1 MHTYVRTLQKV
12 ASRIAPS
19 RILSFEVVHV
29 LKTLQ
34 LIKEQGHVS
43 RHTLCKKLGLG
54 EGTVKTLVKHLK
66 IFELIKTGKTG
77 TMISEKGN
85 KLLSE
90 LELSMS
96 AEMSISKCSV
106 ALGKYNY
113 AILLKKMGYVIKTG
127 IEQRDAAIRMNALG
141 ATTLVYKDKRFTI
154 PKTNFDA
161 LHNEQKLDTLLVECL
176 NPEEDDVLIIGS
188 DNKSERAAEF
198 AAKSAGLV
206 TLMNPDNH
214 IF

>member
-1 MHTYVRTLQKV
+1 MHTYVKTLQKV

-19 RILSFEVVHV
+19 RNLSFEIVHV

-34 LIKEQGHVS
+34 LIQERGHVS

-66 IFELIKTGKTG
+66 IYDLVGTDRTG
-77 TMISEKGN
+77 TRISERGN

-90 LELSMS
+90 LAFSMP

-106 ALGKYNY
+106 ALGNFNY
-113 AILLKKMGYVIKTG
+113 AILLKQMAYVIKTG
-127 IEQRDAAIRMNALG
+127 IEQRDAAIKMNALG
-141 ATTLVYKDKRFTI
+141 ATTLVYKDKRFMI

-161 LHNEQKLDTLLVECL
+161 LHKEQKLHTLLAEGL

-188 DNKSERAAEF
+188 DNKSERF
-198 AAKSAGLV
+198 SRICCKKCS
-206 TLMNPDNH
+206 NCNNH
-214 IF
+214 ES

>member
-19 RILSFEVVHV
+19 RILSFEMVHV

-34 LIKEQGHVS
+34 LIQEKGHVS
-43 RHTLCKKLGLG
+43 RHTLCKKLDLG

-66 IFELIKTGKTG
+66 IYDLVVTDKNG
-77 TMISEKGN
+77 TRISTKGT

-90 LELSMS
+90 LVLSMP
-96 AEMSISKCSV
+96 AEMSISTCSV
-106 ALGKYNY
+106 ALGKFNY
-113 AILLKKMGYVIKTG
+113 GILLRQMSYVIKTG
-127 IEQRDAAIRMNALG
+127 IEQRDSAIKMNALG
-141 ATTLVYKDKRFTI
+141 ATTLVYKDKRFII
-154 PKTNFDA
+154 PNTNFDA
-161 LHNEQKLDTLLVECL
+161 LRKEQNLHTLLVQGL

-188 DNKSERAAEF
+188 DNKSERIAEF
-198 AAKSAGLV
+198 AAKSAALI
-206 TLMNPDNH
+206 TIMNHDKH

>member
-19 RILSFEVVHV
+19 RILSFEMVHV

-34 LIKEQGHVS
+34 LIQEKGHVS
-43 RHTLCKKLGLG
+43 RHTLCKKLDLG

-66 IFELIKTGKTG
+66 IYDLVVTDKSG
-77 TMISEKGN
+77 TRISTKGT

-90 LELSMS
+90 LVLSMP
-96 AEMSISKCSV
+96 AEMSISTCSV
-106 ALGKYNY
+106 ALGKFNY
-113 AILLKKMGYVIKTG
+113 GILLRQMSYVIKTG
-127 IEQRDAAIRMNALG
+127 IEQRDSAIKMNALG
-141 ATTLVYKDKRFTI
+141 ATTLVYKDKRFII
-154 PKTNFDA
+154 PNTNFDA
-161 LHNEQKLDTLLVECL
+161 LRKEQNLHTLLVQGL

-188 DNKSERAAEF
+188 DNKSERIAEF
-198 AAKSAGLV
+198 AAKSAALI
-206 TLMNPDNH
+206 TIMNHDKH

>member
-19 RILSFEVVHV
+19 RILSFEMVHV

-34 LIKEQGHVS
+34 LIQEKGHVS
-43 RHTLCKKLGLG
+43 RHTLCKKLDLG

-66 IFELIKTGKTG
+66 IYDLVVTDKSG
-77 TMISEKGN
+77 TRISTKGT

-90 LELSMS
+90 LVLSMP
-96 AEMSISKCSV
+96 AEMSISTCSV
-106 ALGKYNY
+106 ALGKFNY
-113 AILLKKMGYVIKTG
+113 GILLRQMSYVIKTG
-127 IEQRDAAIRMNALG
+127 IEQRDSAIKMNALG
-141 ATTLVYKDKRFTI
+141 ATTLVYKDKRFII
-154 PKTNFDA
+154 PNTNFDA
-161 LHNEQKLDTLLVECL
+161 LRTEQNLHTLLVQGL

-188 DNKSERAAEF
+188 DNKSERIAEF
-198 AAKSAGLV
+198 AAKSAALI
-206 TLMNPDNH
+206 TIMNHDKH

>member
-1 MHTYVRTLQKV
+1 MHTYVKTLQKV
-12 ASRIAPS
+12 ASRIGPS
-19 RILSFEVVHV
+19 RSLSFEVVHV

-34 LIKEQGHVS
+34 LIQERGHVS

-66 IFELIKTGKTG
+66 IYDLVETDKTG
-77 TMISEKGN
+77 TRITEKGN

-90 LELSMS
+90 LALSMP
-96 AEMSISKCSV
+96 AEMNISTCSV
-106 ALGKYNY
+106 ALGNFNY
-113 AILLKKMGYVIKTG
+113 AILLKQMAYVIKTG
-127 IEQRDAAIRMNALG
+127 IEQRDAAIKMNALG
-141 ATTLVYKDKRFTI
+141 ATTLVYKDKRFMI

-161 LHNEQKLDTLLVECL
+161 LHKEQKLRTLLVEAL

-188 DNKSERAAEF
+188 DNKSERSAEF
-198 AAKSAGLV
+198 AAKSAALV
-206 TLMNPDNH
+206 TIMNHEKH